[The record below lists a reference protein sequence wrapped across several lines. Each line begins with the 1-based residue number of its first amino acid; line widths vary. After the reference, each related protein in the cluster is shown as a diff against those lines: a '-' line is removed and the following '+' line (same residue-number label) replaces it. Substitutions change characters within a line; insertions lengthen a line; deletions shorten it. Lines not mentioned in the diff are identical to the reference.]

1 MRGHLA
7 MRNAIRDDFNGEAF
21 RIADGVLA
29 RGSVTHHTRDF
40 EGLSDPAAIVFALEF
55 DGESHNPIIAR
66 GVSKAA
72 GGCRQTLDSSPLKGA
87 TAEAL

>member
-1 MRGHLA
+1 MGD
-7 MRNAIRDDFNGEAF
+7 AIRDDFNGEAL
-21 RIADGVLA
+21 RIADGLLA
-29 RGSVTHHTRDF
+29 CGSVTHHSRYF
-40 EGLSDPAAIVFALEF
+40 EDLRDPAAIVFALEF